1 VIATPSFVPRTLQ
14 VSPGL
19 LPATRLSDDRGAHAA
34 GWQGSR
40 RRDLHRQRRTTGGA
54 ASPAR
59 GDCERP
65 RLGIARSQQQAHVDP
80 GAEGGGERRRDL
92 AEPRRD
98 RGTGGRWPR
107 GRIGGCGRRAERWFG
122 GSHHDGSSLREGPG
136 QVQCLDEPEVR
147 WVQANPRP
155 YGGWE
160 NLWSC
165 EQTCVVKLVDRE
177 AVIDKLVYTVYTASN
192 PVADHLVDRVHHWP
206 GVNGLGAL
214 LAARPLRAT
223 RPLHFFRPD
232 GSMPDTLELPLTLPA
247 ELGPTAPVLS
257 ELRDRVRAVELERAA
272 QRARTGGRVL
282 GRRAVLAQSWRDAPA
297 SLEPRRNLRPR
308 IATRSQWPRIEALLR
323 NRAFAVDYA
332 DARERWRNGLP
343 AVFPAGTYWL
353 QRFASVPV
361 LET

>member
-1 VIATPSFVPRTLQ
+1 MLPRQVLPRQFYLITRRCTQRQFLLRPDAATNNAFLYCLIAAALRSEIDV
-14 VSPGL
+14 L
-19 LPATRLSDDRGAHAA
+19 LPCAMSNHYHVVIYDRA
-34 GWQGSR
+34 GR
-40 RRDLHRQRRTTGGA
+40 YPEFIEHFHKL
-54 ASPAR
+54 
-59 GDCERP
+59 
-65 RLGIARSQQQAHVDP
+65 LARSQNA
-80 GAEGGGERRRDL
+80 L
-92 AEPRRD
+92 
-98 RGTGGRWPR
+98 R
-107 GRIGGCGRRAERWFG
+107 GR
-122 GSHHDGSSLREGPG
+122 
-136 QVQCLDEPEVR
+136 
-147 WVQANPRP
+147 
-155 YGGWE
+155 WE
-160 NLWSC
+160 NLWSR

-177 AVIDKLVYTVYTASN
+177 AVIDKLVYTASN

-232 GSMPDTLELPLTLPA
+232 GSMPDTLALPLRLPA
-247 ELGPTAPVLS
+247 ELGPTATVLS